1 MRDDVQLP
9 KRARRGFT
17 PEQKA
22 HAVRLVRQ
30 DKNLCQVARDLDLNP
45 SVLRPWARQAETDA
59 GEGPLGALTTDE
71 SVELGRTRFL
81 TPNQAMTNP
90 TPQLSA
96 LFARYPAP
104 IAKLGRAC
112 YSRLVARLGGYHQI
126 VYLYENQEALVIS
139 FSPTE
144 AGYEGVCS
152 LSVRPGEVKVFF
164 TRGAELGRVDST
176 RLLKGSGKTVRYL
189 EVGAASDL
197 ERAEVEVLFVAALK
211 LAKPRVGD
219 RAEGSIVFK
228 VDSQKQRA
236 ERAKKAKGPAPK
248 KATTATHKKPARK
261 PARKPAASPT
271 RRRATR

>member
-1 MRDDVQLP
+1 M
-9 KRARRGFT
+9 
-17 PEQKA
+17 
-22 HAVRLVRQ
+22 
-30 DKNLCQVARDLDLNP
+30 
-45 SVLRPWARQAETDA
+45 S
-59 GEGPLGALTTDE
+59 
-71 SVELGRTRFL
+71 
-81 TPNQAMTNP
+81 NP

-152 LSVRPGEVKVFF
+152 LSLRPGEVKVFF

-176 RLLKGSGKTVRYL
+176 RLLKGSGKTVRYV

-197 ERAEVEVLFVAALK
+197 ERAEVEALFVAALK

-236 ERAKKAKGPAPK
+236 ERAKKAKGPDPK
-248 KATTATHKKPARK
+248 KATTAIRQKPAGK
-261 PARKPAASPT
+261 KAASPT
-271 RRRATR
+271 RRRTTR